1 MINVFLFGGVGGILI
16 SGYDLS
22 QLVTKDVL
30 RNIFVCKR
38 VSTTNRLLYYI
49 HDNEAEM
56 PLKQ

>member
-1 MINVFLFGGVGGILI
+1 MYSILGGGGILS

-38 VSTTNRLLYYI
+38 VSGTNRLLYYI
-49 HDNEAEM
+49 HDNDAKM
-56 PLKQ
+56 PLKQY